1 MFNGCSKEFGQVKGR
16 VVTQVLVIVRSM
28 NLNVSNI
35 PRVLSLLIGFLISAF
50 ALNTFANELSKSRDC
65 TVIELEPEIDPNLTT
80 EENIQKLTE
89 QFFESVNTVQH
100 CDVSTDAAS
109 SGGGGA
115 AGGGAAG
122 GGATGGGTTAASS
135 DIAGTESV
143 LTEPAEAPAN
153 LASDAELSAIQS
165 EINEALQTSSG
176 AEATGQQG
184 ATSAE
189 AQDGNN
195 GAIPD
200 DIPPADNDS
209 VFEAQIRAAAE
220 NETDPEVKKNL
231 WNEYRKYK
239 GLPIEE

>member
-1 MFNGCSKEFGQVKGR
+1 MSI
-16 VVTQVLVIVRSM
+16 VIVQFM
-28 NLNVSNI
+28 NHRFRLKLRILAPIILCGVGCFDAQIYAS
-35 PRVLSLLIGFLISAF
+35 
-50 ALNTFANELSKSRDC
+50 ELSKTRDC
-65 TVIELEPEIDPNLTT
+65 TVIELDPEIDPNMTT
-80 EENIQKLTE
+80 EENIQRLTE

-100 CDVSTDAAS
+100 CEPPTDSAS
-109 SGGGGA
+109 SGGGGGGGA

-122 GGATGGGTTAASS
+122 GGTAAASS
-135 DIAGTESV
+135 DIAGTEAV
-143 LTEPAEAPAN
+143 ITESAEGVATSPAD
-153 LASDAELSAIQS
+153 SELSAIQS
-165 EINEALQTSSG
+165 EIDEALKDSSG
-176 AEATGQQG
+176 AETTAEQGGAAT
-184 ATSAE
+184 E
-189 AQDGNN
+189 AQDGSN